1 MRLSAPAIEKVFF
14 LAALISASISIII
27 LVFMIILGLPLFKD
41 GFFLHV
47 LTQPW
52 APDHQLYG
60 ISSMVIGTLAIAF
73 LAILLAFPLSLGTS
87 ILISIIKPPVLS
99 RLLEKIVQF
108 MTGIPTVVFGFIG
121 IFLLTPFMRE
131 HLSRGSGRCILSA
144 SLMLAVLI
152 APTMILFFTDSF
164 DRIPKSWL
172 TAADSLG
179 CSRMQKF
186 LYVILPNSLK
196 GLATGT
202 ILAMGRAIGD
212 TMIALMMAG
221 NAVAVPHSVL
231 DPARTLTAHIAMVIA
246 TDFDSLE
253 FRIIFVCGL
262 ILYFMILGI
271 TLVIRSLNQ
280 AAGNQ
285 S

>member
-1 MRLSAPAIEKVFF
+1 MKSSAPAIEKVFF

-27 LVFMIILGLPLFKD
+27 LLFMIILGLPLFKG
-41 GFFLHV
+41 GFIIQI

-60 ISSMVIGTLAIAF
+60 IYPMIIGTLAIAF
-73 LAILLAFPLSLGTS
+73 LALLVAFPLSLGTS

-99 RLLEKIVQF
+99 SLLEKIVQF

-131 HLSRGSGRCILSA
+131 QLSRGSGRCILSA

-172 TAADSLG
+172 TAADALG
-179 CSRMQKF
+179 CNRMQKF
-186 LYVILPNSLK
+186 LSVILPNSLK
-196 GLATGT
+196 GLATGSV
-202 ILAMGRAIGD
+202 LAMGRAIGD

-221 NAVAVPHSVL
+221 NAVATPHSVL

-246 TDFDSLE
+246 ADFDSLE
-253 FRIIFVCGL
+253 FRVIFACGL
-262 ILYFMILGI
+262 ILYFITLVI

-285 S
+285 P

>member
-1 MRLSAPAIEKVFF
+1 MKSSAPAIEKVFF

-27 LVFMIILGLPLFKD
+27 LIFMIILGLPLFKG

-73 LAILLAFPLSLGTS
+73 LALLLAFPLSFGTS
-87 ILISIIKPPVLS
+87 ILISIIKPPILS
-99 RLLEKIVQF
+99 QLLEKIVQF

-152 APTMILFFTDSF
+152 VPTMILFFTNSF
-164 DRIPKSWL
+164 DRIPTSWL
-172 TAADSLG
+172 TAADALG
-179 CSRMQKF
+179 CNQMQKF

-246 TDFDSLE
+246 ADFDSLE
-253 FRIIFVCGL
+253 FRIIFACGL

-285 S
+285 P

>member
-1 MRLSAPAIEKVFF
+1 MKSSAPAIEKVFF
-14 LAALISASISIII
+14 LAAMISASISIII
-27 LVFMIILGLPLFKD
+27 LVFMITLGLPLFKN
-41 GFFLHV
+41 GFFIQI

-73 LAILLAFPLSLGTS
+73 LALLLAFPLSLGTS
-87 ILISIIKPPVLS
+87 ILISIIKPPLLS
-99 RLLEKIVQF
+99 PLLEKIVQF

-131 HLSRGSGRCILSA
+131 QLSRGSGRCILSA

-172 TAADSLG
+172 TAADALG
-179 CSRMQKF
+179 CNRMQKF
-186 LYVILPNSLK
+186 LSVILPNSLK
-196 GLATGT
+196 GLATGSV
-202 ILAMGRAIGD
+202 LAMGRAIGD

-221 NAVAVPHSVL
+221 NAVATPHSVL

-246 TDFDSLE
+246 ADFDSLE
-253 FRIIFVCGL
+253 FRVIFACGL
-262 ILYFMILGI
+262 ILYFITLVI

-285 S
+285 P